1 MSVETPSAPAPILS
15 LRGIG
20 KNYGAVVAVRDV
32 DLDLHAGEILAICG
46 DNGAGK
52 SSLIKVISGAEE
64 PTSGTISMRGVP
76 VRFTSPHDALNLGV
90 ATIYQDLALA
100 PRLSIAANVF
110 MGAELTRSLGLP
122 FIQLPFMQVLDK
134 RRMMDEARGYLARLG
149 IDIDDTSRPVERL
162 SGGQRQ
168 AVAIA
173 RALRWNAEIIIMD
186 EPTAALG
193 VKETAQVLG
202 LIRTLK
208 ADGRTIILI
217 SHNMRDV
224 VALADRVVVLAAGR
238 KAIDQ
243 PIGTLRADDLTHMI
257 MSGTAHAA

>member
-1 MSVETPSAPAPILS
+1 MPPEAGAPILS
-15 LRGIG
+15 LSGIG
-20 KNYGAVVAVRDV
+20 KTYGAVVAVRDV
-32 DLDLHAGEILAICG
+32 DLDIHVGEVVAICG

-64 PTSGTISMRGVP
+64 PTSGSMRMNGAP
-76 VRFTSPHDALNLGV
+76 VRFASPFDALSRGV

-122 FIQLPFMQVLDK
+122 FVRVLDK
-134 RRMMDEARGYLARLG
+134 RRMMIDAKSYLARLG
-149 IDIDDTSRPVERL
+149 VHIDDMTRRVDRL

-173 RALRWNAEIIIMD
+173 RALRWNAGIIIMD

-193 VKETAQVLG
+193 VKETAQVLD

-224 VALADRVVVLAAGR
+224 VALADRVVIMGAGR
-238 KAIDQ
+238 KYVDQ
-243 PIGTLRADDLTHMI
+243 PIGDLGPDDLVHMI
-257 MSGTAHAA
+257 MSGNALAA

>member
-1 MSVETPSAPAPILS
+1 MPPDAGAPLLS

-20 KNYGAVVAVRDV
+20 KSYGAVVAVREV
-32 DLDLHAGEILAICG
+32 DLDIHAGEVVAICG

-64 PTSGTISMRGVP
+64 PTSGTMRMGGEP
-76 VRFTSPHDALNLGV
+76 VSFLSPHDALSRGV

-122 FIQLPFMQVLDK
+122 FVRILDK
-134 RRMMDEARGYLARLG
+134 RRMMDDARGYLARLG
-149 IDIDDTSRPVERL
+149 VQIEDMNRPVERL

-193 VKETAQVLG
+193 VKETAQVLD

-224 VALADRVVVLAAGR
+224 VALADRVVIMGAGR
-238 KAIDQ
+238 KFVDQ
-243 PIGTLRADDLTHMI
+243 PIGALTPDDLAHMI
-257 MSGTAHAA
+257 MSGNARAA

>member
-1 MSVETPSAPAPILS
+1 MASEAGAPVLS
-15 LRGIG
+15 LSGIG
-20 KNYGAVVAVRDV
+20 KTYGAVVAVREV
-32 DLDLHAGEILAICG
+32 DLDIHAGEVVAICG

-64 PTSGTISMRGVP
+64 PTSGSMQMGGLP
-76 VRFTSPHDALNLGV
+76 VRFASPFDALSRGV

-122 FIQLPFMQVLDK
+122 FIQVLDK
-134 RRMMDEARGYLARLG
+134 RRMMTDAKGYLARLG
-149 IDIDDTSRPVERL
+149 VHIDDMTRPVDRL

-173 RALRWNAEIIIMD
+173 RALRWNAGIIIMD

-193 VKETAQVLG
+193 VKETAQVLE

-208 ADGRTIILI
+208 AGGRTIILI

-224 VALADRVVVLAAGR
+224 VALADRVVILGGGR
-238 KAIDQ
+238 KYVDQ
-243 PIGTLRADDLTHMI
+243 PIGNLSPDDLVHMI
-257 MSGTAHAA
+257 MSGTAHAS